1 MILENL
7 PLSRHVN
14 GDEHLVMREWGV
26 CYQIVQLGALRLSCP
41 HFPTGF
47 ECFHVVIL
55 LSI

>member
-14 GDEHLVMREWGV
+14 GDEHLVMRDWGV